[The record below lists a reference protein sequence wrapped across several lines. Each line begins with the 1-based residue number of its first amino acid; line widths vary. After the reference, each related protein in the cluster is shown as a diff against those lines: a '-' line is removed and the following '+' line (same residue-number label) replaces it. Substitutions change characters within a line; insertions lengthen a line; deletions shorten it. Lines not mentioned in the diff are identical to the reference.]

1 MKVYVT
7 TMAEPFKSEVFM
19 NVYSSRKKAE
29 KGLRAVFQ
37 HMRPTPDDP
46 DCFTSDNR
54 NALLLFIREKE
65 VL

>member
-19 NVYSSRKKAE
+19 NVYSSRKAAE
-29 KGLRAVFQ
+29 KALRSDFPY
-37 HMRPTPDDP
+37 MRKTDDP

-54 NALLLFIREKE
+54 KCLFLFIREKE
-65 VL
+65 VR